1 MFFDCNDISTAQRK
15 RQAMN
20 CDVLIVST
28 MEGAANCAQA
38 ISEQMNVRVE
48 VAANLREALTALRQR
63 EFGVVVVEEN
73 LVEVDPEAG
82 DQIWAL
88 AGLAL
93 PLQINFA
100 RSGSARLIR
109 EVKAA
114 LNRRD
119 GEHALA
125 RRAATA
131 QLEKELKTSVTGLL
145 LESELVLREPA
156 TPISLQPRLRHLV
169 ELAGVLR
176 ERLRGTDGLTR
187 A

>member
-1 MFFDCNDISTAQRK
+1 
-15 RQAMN
+15 MN

-28 MEGAANCAQA
+28 MEDAASCAQA
-38 ISEQMNVRVE
+38 ISEQMKVGVE
-48 VAANLREALTALRQR
+48 VAANAREALTILRQR

-73 LVEVDPEAG
+73 MIEADSVLG
-82 DQIWAL
+82 DQIWSL

-114 LNRRD
+114 LNWRD
-119 GEHALA
+119 GEHVLA

-131 QLEKELKTSVTGLL
+131 ELENELKTSVTGLL

-156 TPISLQPRLRHLV
+156 TPAALQPRLRHLV

-176 ERLRGTDGLTR
+176 ERLRQTDGVHAR
-187 A
+187 VG